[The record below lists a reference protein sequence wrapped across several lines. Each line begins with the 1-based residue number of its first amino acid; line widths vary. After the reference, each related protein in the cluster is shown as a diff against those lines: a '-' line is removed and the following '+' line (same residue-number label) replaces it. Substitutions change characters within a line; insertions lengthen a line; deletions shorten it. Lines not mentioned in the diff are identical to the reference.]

1 MPKLEPASIYLTLFA
16 SETGTQVYRWAI
28 FVSNSG
34 GSKGKL
40 FEAEGNPSPRGSC
53 SPSLVFDSKEYDLHG
68 DPRLFLL
75 LKLGGLEECFD
86 VDELDKILEKVAI
99 PHPDDE
105 YFQFFDGRTWVIKA
119 IMRLS
124 AYGIIKS
131 RRLEMME
138 DKIQDIAAQAFDV
151 HEQGR
156 GWTLSKFEC
165 EPLCILNVLF

>member
-16 SETGTQVYRWAI
+16 SETGPQAYRWAI
-28 FVSNSG
+28 FASNSSG
-34 GSKGKL
+34 GTGKL
-40 FEAEGNPSPRGSC
+40 FRAEGKSTPPSA
-53 SPSLVFDSKEYDLHG
+53 LVFDSKEYDLLG

-75 LKLGGLEECFD
+75 LKLGSLGERAD

-131 RRLEMME
+131 RRVEMME
-138 DKIQDIAAQAFDV
+138 DEIHDIAARAFDM
-151 HEQGR
+151 HGQGQ

-165 EPLCILNVLF
+165 QSNILLSLTCS

>member
-16 SETGTQVYRWAI
+16 SETGRQVYRWAI

-34 GSKGKL
+34 GGKGKL
-40 FEAEGNPSPRGSC
+40 FRAEGSPASRESY
-53 SPSLVFDSKEYDLHG
+53 PLSLVFDSKEYDLLN
-68 DPRLFLL
+68 DPGLFLL
-75 LKLGGLEECFD
+75 LKLGGLGERID
-86 VDELDKILEKVAI
+86 IDDLDKILEKVAI
-99 PHPDDE
+99 PLPDDE
-105 YFQFFDGRTWVIKA
+105 YFRFFDGRTWVIKA

-138 DKIQDIAAQAFDV
+138 DTIQDIATQAFDL

-165 EPLCILNVLF
+165 EHFTI

>member
-16 SETGTQVYRWAI
+16 SETGPQIYRWAI
-28 FVSNSG
+28 FASNSG
-34 GSKGKL
+34 GGTGKL
-40 FEAEGNPSPRGSC
+40 FRAEGNPSRELS
-53 SPSLVFDSKEYDLHG
+53 SLVFNSKEYDLLG

-75 LKLGGLEECFD
+75 LKLGGLDERFKI
-86 VDELDKILEKVAI
+86 DELDKILEKVAI

-105 YFQFFDGRTWVIKA
+105 YFQYFDGRTWVIKA

-131 RRLEMME
+131 RRVEMME

-156 GWTLSKFEC
+156 GWTLSKFE
-165 EPLCILNVLF
+165 